1 VKTLHITNAWHAS
14 SGGISTF
21 YRALFDTANRQG
33 HAMRLVVPGV
43 HTHTED
49 VGEYGRIYYIRA
61 PLAPLNWNY
70 RILYPYRFLFP
81 NTAIQRIINSEKP
94 DLVEISEKYSLPCLA
109 GLLRRGRLPGVRLR
123 PVMVGSSHER
133 MDENMAAYVSRGR
146 AAQRFCEW
154 YMKWMYFPMFDH
166 HITMSEHTAEELI
179 RASRG
184 HRVRRGIWVNPMGV
198 DCKTFTPALRSATRR
213 AELLQEAGGHAST
226 TMLVYAGRLSPEK
239 NVTLLIDLMERLK
252 GGDYRLVIAGSGI
265 QQEQLV
271 RECAARNLNNVFFAG
286 YIQDRADLAR
296 LFANADVFVH
306 PNPREPFGIAPLE
319 AMAAGLVVV
328 APNSGG
334 VTTYANASNAWLVE
348 ATADAF
354 AGAVREIREH
364 PAARAEKTRRAL
376 ETARAFDWPEITG
389 RFLELYKELA
399 WITRGERRA
408 PSIAPRTYS
417 TPGDLLGREIAVTR

>member
-49 VGEYGRIYYIRA
+49 VGECGRIYYIRA

-109 GLLRRGRLPGVRLR
+109 GLLRKGRLPGVRLR

-133 MDENMAAYVSRGR
+133 MDENMAAYVSRSR
-146 AAQRFCEW
+146 AAQRFCDW

-184 HRVRRGIWVNPMGV
+184 HIQWGGLQDVHAGVAIRDGARGVV
-198 DCKTFTPALRSATRR
+198 
-213 AELLQEAGGHAST
+213 
-226 TMLVYAGRLSPEK
+226 
-239 NVTLLIDLMERLK
+239 
-252 GGDYRLVIAGSGI
+252 
-265 QQEQLV
+265 
-271 RECAARNLNNVFFAG
+271 AARERGSVNDDPGLCRQTVAG
-286 YIQDRADLAR
+286 KERDSPDRPDGAAEGRR
-296 LFANADVFVH
+296 LQ
-306 PNPREPFGIAPLE
+306 
-319 AMAAGLVVV
+319 AGDR
-328 APNSGG
+328 G
-334 VTTYANASNAWLVE
+334 V
-348 ATADAF
+348 
-354 AGAVREIREH
+354 RH
-364 PAARAEKTRRAL
+364 PAGDARARMRSQKSE
-376 ETARAFDWPEITG
+376 
-389 RFLELYKELA
+389 
-399 WITRGERRA
+399 
-408 PSIAPRTYS
+408 
-417 TPGDLLGREIAVTR
+417 